1 MVILTTLFMII
12 VAYIVGSISSAILLC
27 KLFRLPDPRTSG
39 SGNPGATN
47 VLRLSN
53 KYLAATVLIFDV
65 LKGALPVWA
74 AYKLDIPPNYLGIIA
89 IAASLGHMY
98 PVFFNFKGGKAVA
111 TAFGTL
117 FPIGWGVALLL
128 ILTWGLV
135 IKKTHYSSLAAI
147 ITVLLAPL
155 YTWLIEP
162 VYTAPVMMISVL
174 IIIRHRSN
182 IVRLVKGQESKIN
195 QSIKKQSNNTQ

>member
-1 MVILTTLFMII
+1 MLILTTIFMII

-27 KLFRLPDPRTSG
+27 KLFRLPDPRLGG

-65 LKGALPVWA
+65 LKGALPVWL
-74 AYKLDIPPNYLGIIA
+74 AYKQGVPPNYLGFVA

-111 TAFGTL
+111 TALGTL

-128 ILTWGLV
+128 ILTWIFV
-135 IKKTHYSSLAAI
+135 FKKTHYSSLAAI
-147 ITVLLAPL
+147 VTVLLAPL
-155 YTWLIEP
+155 YTWLFEP
-162 VYTAPVMMISVL
+162 IYTAPVMMISVL

-182 IVRLVKGQESKIN
+182 IVRLIKGQESKVN
-195 QSIKKQSNNTQ
+195 QSPKVD

>member
-1 MVILTTLFMII
+1 MVIITTLFMIVI
-12 VAYIVGSISSAILLC
+12 AYLVGSISSAILLC
-27 KLFRLPDPRTSG
+27 RLFGLPDPRTNG

-53 KYLAATVLIFDV
+53 KYLAATVLWFDI

-74 AYKLDIPPNYLGIIA
+74 AYRLDIPPNYLGLVA
-89 IAASLGHMY
+89 IAATLGHMY
-98 PVFFNFKGGKAVA
+98 PIFFKFEGGKAVA

-128 ILTWGLV
+128 IVTWV
-135 IKKTHYSSLAAI
+135 FVAKKTKYSSLAAI

-155 YTWLIEP
+155 YTWLLEP
-162 VYTAPVMMISVL
+162 IYTYPVIMISVL

-182 IVRLVKGQESKIN
+182 IMRLIKGQESKIN
-195 QSIKKQSNNTQ
+195 NTVK